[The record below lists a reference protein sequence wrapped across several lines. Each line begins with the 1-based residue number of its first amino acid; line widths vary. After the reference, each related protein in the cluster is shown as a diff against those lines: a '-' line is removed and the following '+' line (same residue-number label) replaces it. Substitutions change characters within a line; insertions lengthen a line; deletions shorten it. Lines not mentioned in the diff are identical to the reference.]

1 MKRSV
6 FAFVAV
12 AGLAAA
18 ANAQVGTGLVV
29 YEVSDDGGATWNGGL
44 VETVASSV
52 KVRIL
57 ASWSSDADM
66 YAFGGSQFD
75 VVVTGVGGAGAA
87 DTVANAMRPWPTN
100 TGSAQTIVATRFGN
114 QIKIDDARDT
124 LGPGAGTRGVFPGLL
139 AQNFAGTNFSTANPL
154 TIFEFDL
161 NLDGSIGDRDLSSLY
176 IAPPGGNTIDRVM
189 RIYTSPTGAQNT
201 PSTTTRGATVRVVPA
216 PGALALLGLGGLA
229 IARRRR

>member
-44 VETVASSV
+44 TETVASSV
-52 KVRIL
+52 LVRIR
-57 ASWSSDADM
+57 ASWSDDAGM
-66 YAFGGSQFD
+66 YAFAGAQFD
-75 VVVTGVGGAGAA
+75 VVVTGVSGAGAA
-87 DTVANAMRPWPTN
+87 DNASNFARISN
-100 TGSAQTIVATRFGN
+100 GVSSAQTIVATRFGN
-114 QIKIDDARDT
+114 QLKIDDARDT
-124 LGPGAGTRGVFPGLL
+124 LGPGLGTRGVFPGQLVE
-139 AQNFAGTNFSTANPL
+139 QFAGTNFTSANPA
-154 TIFEFDL
+154 TIFTFQL
-161 NLDGSIGDRDLSSLY
+161 NLDGSIGDRELSSLY

-189 RIYTSPTGAQNT
+189 RIYTSSSGAQNM
-201 PSTTTRGATVRVVPA
+201 PSTTTRGATVRVIPA
-216 PGALALLGLGGLA
+216 PGALALMGLGGLA

>member
-18 ANAQVGTGLVV
+18 ANAQVGTANVA

-44 VETVASSV
+44 TETVASSV
-52 KVRIL
+52 LVRIR
-57 ASWSSDADM
+57 ASWSDDAGM
-66 YAFGGSQFD
+66 YAFAGAQFD
-75 VVVTGVGGAGAA
+75 VVVTGVGGAGAG
-87 DTVANAMRPWPTN
+87 DTVSNAIRPGT
-100 TGSAQTIVATRFGN
+100 TSGGSAQTIVATRFGN
-114 QIKIDDARDT
+114 QIKIDDVRDT
-124 LGPGAGTRGVFPGLL
+124 LGPGAGTRGVFPGQLVE
-139 AQNFAGTNFSTANPL
+139 NFAGTNFSNANPI
-154 TIFEFDL
+154 TIFQFEL
-161 NLDGSIGDRDLSSLY
+161 NLDGSIGDRDMSSLY
-176 IAPPGGNTIDRVM
+176 IAPSGGNTIDRVM
-189 RIYTSPTGAQNT
+189 RIYTSPAGAQNT